1 MEREENGIIML
12 VLKLTEKAQKFEK
25 QIKSIRK
32 LNTATADVMF
42 LLEMSAHIDK
52 MKLHIKDKTW
62 DNNKASKVYSYLISK
77 DIELVN
83 LARTILSYA

>member
-1 MEREENGIIML
+1 MEREENGIIIL

-32 LNTATADVMF
+32 LNTADVMF
-42 LLEMSAHIDK
+42 LLEMSDHIDK
-52 MKLHIKDKTW
+52 MKLHIKNKTW

>member
-32 LNTATADVMF
+32 INTADVMF
-42 LLEMSAHIDK
+42 LLEMSDHIDK
-52 MKLHIKDKTW
+52 MKLHIKNKTW

>member
-32 LNTATADVMF
+32 INTADVMF
-42 LLEMSAHIDK
+42 LLEMSDHIDK
-52 MKLHIKDKTW
+52 MKLHIKNKTW

-83 LARTILSYA
+83 LARTILSYV